1 MKTLSAIINEYKET
15 KDKSLKAVIWDFLM
29 SEENNT
35 LFKDIFVYRDDS
47 EWVEYENSTRIKRLC
62 PKLFVATQVFE
73 TIGDRY
79 MCYCFRI
86 NLNDYSE
93 QLLEMQRNNNIRLER
108 LLPDEEFFTAA
119 AVLAMIPPEDAVN
132 VCIASGKLELDNWYI
147 TIDKMYSGI
156 VGTTKGSNSQ

>member
-15 KDKSLKAVIWDFLM
+15 KDESLKTVIWDFLM
-29 SEENNT
+29 SKENNA

-73 TIGDRY
+73 TIGERY

-132 VCIASGKLELDNWYI
+132 VRIASGKLELDNWYI

-156 VGTTKGSNSQ
+156 VGTTERK